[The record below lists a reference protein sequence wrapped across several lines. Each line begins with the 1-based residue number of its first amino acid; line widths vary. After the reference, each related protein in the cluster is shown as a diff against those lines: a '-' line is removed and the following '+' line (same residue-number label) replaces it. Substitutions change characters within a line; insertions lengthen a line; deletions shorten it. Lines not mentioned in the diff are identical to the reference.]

1 MIIDPKNISLPELH
15 RIILSS
21 VAPRPIAFASTV
33 DKDGNHNLSPFSFF
47 NAFGINPPTLV
58 FSPSRRGR
66 DNTTKHTYENLK
78 EVPEVVINTV
88 NFEMVEQMSLSSG
101 EFDKG
106 VDEFMKSGLTPIDS
120 ELVRPKRVLESPVAY
135 ECKVN
140 EIIELSKEP
149 GAGNLVICEIIK
161 IYINEDVLGKKGEI
175 DQEKIDLVGRL
186 GGDLYSRTNGESIFK
201 VSKPGPIPSIGYDA
215 LPDYVKKSHILSG
228 NDLGKL
234 GSLTHLPSSEEIDF
248 IKKAVEV
255 QAVIKNAVNVSNELQ
270 YYAKRLIR
278 IGDVEKAL
286 KVLMCV

>member
-66 DNTTKHTYENLK
+66 DNTTKHTYENIK

-101 EFDKG
+101 EYDKG
-106 VDEFMKSGLTPIDS
+106 VDEFIKSGLTPIDS
-120 ELVRPKRVLESPVAY
+120 ELVRPKRVLESPVSY

-140 EIIELSKEP
+140 EIIELSIEP

-161 IYINEDVLGKKGEI
+161 IYINEDVLGKNGEI

-201 VSKPGPIPSIGYDA
+201 VSKPGPIPGIGYDA
-215 LPDYVKKSHILSG
+215 FPDYARPGSISLVVTAISTTIIGVIL
-228 NDLGKL
+228 D
-234 GSLTHLPSSEEIDF
+234 SLSVYI
-248 IKKAVEV
+248 
-255 QAVIKNAVNVSNELQ
+255 
-270 YYAKRLIR
+270 
-278 IGDVEKAL
+278 
-286 KVLMCV
+286 